1 MGRGD
6 RRKSPKM
13 RQRISGR
20 KLKARQKRKREAG
33 IAKGKKPDAG
43 ASGQ

>member
-13 RQRISGR
+13 RRRINQR
-20 KLKARQKRKREAG
+20 KLKARLKRKQEAKKA
-33 IAKGKKPDAG
+33 AKAG
-43 ASGQ
+43 GDHK